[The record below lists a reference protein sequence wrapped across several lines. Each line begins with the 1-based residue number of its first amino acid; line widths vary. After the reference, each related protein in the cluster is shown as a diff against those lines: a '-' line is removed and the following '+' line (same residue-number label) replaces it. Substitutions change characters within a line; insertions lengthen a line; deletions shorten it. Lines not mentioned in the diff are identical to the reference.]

1 MPAIPAFR
9 RLRQEA
15 ETLKI
20 ERKKWKEGRKEE
32 QEGGREGGKEKLSF
46 RYEYMSKTDD
56 LRLEAYVTH
65 SGLTGNQVNWWGLP
79 FLGRQ

>member
-15 ETLKI
+15 DTLKI

-32 QEGGREGGKEKLSF
+32 
-46 RYEYMSKTDD
+46 
-56 LRLEAYVTH
+56 
-65 SGLTGNQVNWWGLP
+65 
-79 FLGRQ
+79 